1 MKRVLLPAIA
11 RNIGYNGYSEI
22 IYIEQQKSKKPNEL
36 QFVKFV
42 FFIISSVAEKTEQRN
57 KRRRIK
63 NSHERR
69 VEKWQGKEDPK
80 EI

>member
-42 FFIISSVAEKTEQRN
+42 FFYNFFR
-57 KRRRIK
+57 
-63 NSHERR
+63 
-69 VEKWQGKEDPK
+69 G
-80 EI
+80 